1 LICTCATHLL
11 VRGGRQGEY
20 KAAKS
25 LLNAGRHPAFIGRDV
40 LVRNARNGGLF
51 FAQHDGVDIAVAL
64 VNPRVSTLL
73 VLNVHPDHRS
83 HGLGRAFLEF
93 VRPNFAR
100 VVENAVPWFEKN
112 GYIAIGDMKQGRTLR
127 TQIMVRGE
135 LPALAG
141 RIQRLL

>member
-1 LICTCATHLL
+1 MTCTCATHLL
-11 VRGGRQGEY
+11 VRGGRQSEY
-20 KAAKS
+20 KAAKD
-25 LLNAGRHPAFIGRDV
+25 LLNVGRHPAFIGRDTV
-40 LVRNARNGGLF
+40 SKSALNGGLF
-51 FAQHDGVDIAVAL
+51 FAQYEGRDVAVAI

-73 VLNVHPDHRS
+73 VLNVHPEHRS
-83 HGLGRAFLEF
+83 HGRAFLEF

-100 VVENAVPWFEKN
+100 VVENAVPWFERN
-112 GYIAIGDMKQGRTLR
+112 GYISIGEMKQGRTLR